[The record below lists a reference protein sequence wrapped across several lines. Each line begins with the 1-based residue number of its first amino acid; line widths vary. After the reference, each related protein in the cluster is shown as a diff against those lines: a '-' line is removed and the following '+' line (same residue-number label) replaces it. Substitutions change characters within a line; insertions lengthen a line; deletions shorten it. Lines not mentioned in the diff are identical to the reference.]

1 MSSDNLQTL
10 LDATAGD
17 LVTADY
23 DSAQDVI
30 SLCGRV
36 EKLRD
41 ATTAAGHRRIPSAL
55 SRALDLIN
63 VIVTDENCDRA
74 AVLDTLNK
82 LFSGIQYA
90 LRPGSDPEK
99 LRVPAGTMSDAAAHA
114 GGVDSPSDKDY
125 TLPEYLDRELFREFI
140 NDQESVL
147 SHLEA
152 QLLRLEHS
160 PNGESLGDM

>member
-30 SLCGRV
+30 ALCGRV

-41 ATTAAGHRRIPSAL
+41 ATTAAGHRRIPNAL
-55 SRALDLIN
+55 SRALALIN
-63 VIVTDENCDRA
+63 AIVTDETCDRA

-82 LFSGIQYA
+82 LFSAIQYA

-99 LRVPAGTMSDAAAHA
+99 LRLPAGTMSDAAAHA
-114 GGVDSPSDKDY
+114 AA
-125 TLPEYLDRELFREFI
+125 
-140 NDQESVL
+140 SV
-147 SHLEA
+147 H
-152 QLLRLEHS
+152 RLVKTTPCPIILTGNCS
-160 PNGESLGDM
+160 VNSSMIRKVCFLI